1 MFCHLAPGLISL
13 VARAGKAARIA
24 AEVQKCEQVRIQLI
38 ALIAEQVK
46 VLGDTFTIRL
56 KIDDLMIRVD
66 FFNHHMLCTQ
76 NCYCSAHLRKQEST
90 SRERTGAEGRQ
101 NFWTSQAET

>member
-1 MFCHLAPGLISL
+1 MLCPSAPGPISL
-13 VARAGKAARIA
+13 VARAGKAAQIA
-24 AEVQKCEQVRIQLI
+24 AEVQKSEQVRNQLI

-46 VLGDTFTIRL
+46 VLGDTFTVRL

-76 NCYCSAHLRKQEST
+76 NLLFCTSA
-90 SRERTGAEGRQ
+90 
-101 NFWTSQAET
+101 